1 MYDTIFG
8 SDFWLGEIGV
18 PVLHSV
24 TYELGFGCRIHHS
37 MTEELVEGRAYDI
50 SIAAV

>member
-8 SDFWLGEIGV
+8 SDFGLGEIGV

-24 TYELGFGCRIHHS
+24 TYELGFGGRIHHS
-37 MTEELVEGRAYDI
+37 IT
-50 SIAAV
+50 AVVV